1 MILTKLLT
9 DVSCNVN
16 PPQNKK
22 QQFVVIAL
30 LLIASTCGQ
39 LTAGVGRLR
48 VTVEKKVFPGVK
60 YVEYRTK
67 GRRSVAVHAVYYDRT
82 VLGSALRVMKS
93 GSNNTDRLSLVNLAT
108 SYEEQTKNNVLALV
122 NANFWR
128 AGRST
133 PIGPCV
139 VDGEVVEMTPYKH
152 WTSAFIDA
160 NGRVV
165 IDTFRLTCSLTVNG
179 QSIAIDGTNRRTADS
194 VVVLYNS
201 YSGGS
206 VPFVSPA
213 LVEHLYA
220 QMMLDSAFLL
230 GDSTEKT
237 IDTLAIRKEIE
248 RVKTESDVEHG
259 LKKIRLRY
267 TTIPAINK
275 AVQCIVLGIDTGKVM
290 VPTKGCIVSVPKSF
304 AKSLPNIGDTVT
316 LQFSTNVMSER
327 QFMNAVCGTP
337 RLVRNGR
344 AKHEAKQEGVT
355 GRRFIQQK
363 LARTCIGIDKAGE
376 TIILASIEP
385 TNKAERTYG
394 TTLAETA
401 QVMKMLGAYQAMNL
415 DGGGSAGM
423 VVKGDHVFFEGIDPE
438 TRAVSVGIGVVE
450 ITNVLRHYPK

>member
-1 MILTKLLT
+1 MK
-9 DVSCNVN
+9 S
-16 PPQNKK
+16 PQNANHLLI
-22 QQFVVIAL
+22 VTSL
-30 LLIASTCGQ
+30 LLIVSAFSQ

-48 VTVEKKVFPGVK
+48 TTVEKKIGPGVR

-67 GRRSVAVHAVYYDRT
+67 GRRSVTVHAVFYDRT
-82 VLGSALRVMKS
+82 VPGTALRVMKS
-93 GSNNTDRLSLVNLAT
+93 GSNNTDRLSLVNLAS
-108 SYEEQTKNNVLALV
+108 SYEEQAKNNVLAVV

-139 VDGEVVEMTPYKH
+139 VDGEVVEMTSYKH
-152 WTSAFIDA
+152 WSSTFVDA
-160 NGRVV
+160 SGKVT

-179 QSIAIDGTNRRTADS
+179 QNITIDGANRRTADS
-194 VVVLYNS
+194 LVVLYNS
-201 YSGGS
+201 FCGGS

-237 IDTLAIRKEIE
+237 IDTLAIRNEIE
-248 RVKTESDVEHG
+248 RVKTETDVEHG
-259 LKKIRLRY
+259 LKKIRLSY
-267 TTIPAINK
+267 TTVPAINK
-275 AVQCIVLGIDTGKVM
+275 AVQCVVLGIDTGKVV
-290 VPTKGCIVSVPKSF
+290 VPEKGCIISVPRSF
-304 AKSLPNIGDTVT
+304 TTQLPNIGDTVT
-316 LQFSTNVMSER
+316 LQFSTNVMSDR
-327 QFMNAVCGTP
+327 HFMNAVCGTP

-363 LARTCIGIDKAGE
+363 LARTCIGVNKTGE

-385 TNKAERTYG
+385 TNKAQRTYG

-415 DGGGSAGM
+415 DGGGSSGM
-423 VVKGDHVFFEGIDPE
+423 VVKGDHVFFEGVDPQ